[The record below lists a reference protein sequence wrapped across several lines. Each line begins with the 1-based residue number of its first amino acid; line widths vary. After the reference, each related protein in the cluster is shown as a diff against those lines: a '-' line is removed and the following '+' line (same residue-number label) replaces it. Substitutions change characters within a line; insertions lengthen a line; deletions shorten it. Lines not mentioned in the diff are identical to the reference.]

1 MSFPPEIQP
10 LHSATQLLLTLNNN
24 HSVELSPL
32 TLPELDQIIR
42 ASFFSAT
49 INDSDA
55 LLICFDQSF
64 PHDHENL
71 RWLRTFFKSSRSEGA
86 ASDHQSPENFVYVDR
101 VVVSPAARGK
111 GYARALYT
119 DLFQRAKSAGHTRI
133 ACEINL
139 DPPNPVSDAFHASLG
154 FSEIGRAPICNN
166 SKTVR
171 YLLRPL

>member
-1 MSFPPEIQP
+1 MSAPLIQP
-10 LHSATQLLLTLNNN
+10 LHSATEALLTLNNN
-24 HSVELSPL
+24 NSTELSPL

-49 INDSDA
+49 INNSEA
-55 LLICFDQSF
+55 LLISFDQSF
-64 PHDHENL
+64 PYEHENL
-71 RWLRTFFKSSRSEGA
+71 TWLRTYFEDSRLQNALSNHDA
-86 ASDHQSPENFVYVDR
+86 PERFVYVDR

-119 DLFQRAKSAGHTRI
+119 DLFDRAKSAGHTRI
-133 ACEINL
+133 VCEVNL
-139 DPPNPVSDAFHASLG
+139 IPPNPVSDAFHASLG
-154 FSEIGRAPICNN
+154 FHEISRAPLLSS